1 MRRLALALGMS
12 LLVLV
17 SMNVIAQ
24 APASDVVTGSGSF
37 SPIVQD
43 VEKSVAFY
51 SDVMGAAVP
60 AAAPAWNPDQ
70 TLANFLGVPGAQT
83 QVGNVRIPG
92 STMRVEI
99 VGFKDIER
107 KVVQPRVQDP
117 GAVRLIL
124 IVRDV
129 DAHLARLK
137 AKGVP
142 VVTAGGVPVALNA
155 AGTKGRAVMIKDPD
169 GHFVELLQPDPLPE
183 TTVAATENVIDAR
196 FGLTIA
202 DTDQTMKLYRD
213 LLGFKSEVGG
223 TFITDKS
230 VADLMGTP
238 GAQVR
243 ISTSVIPGSRVPVEF
258 VEFKGVDRKPIAARI
273 QDPGATRIQLRV
285 RDEDATVKML
295 TAAGLTVVTTGG
307 NGGAI
312 DMQGLRV
319 AILREPNN
327 LFLVTM
333 MTQGQQAPAPRGAR
347 Q

>member
-1 MRRLALALGMS
+1 MLKARLAF
-12 LLVLV
+12 LLFLLL
-17 SMNVIAQ
+17 SVIVAAQ
-24 APASDVVTGSGSF
+24 APASEVVTGSGSF

-51 SDVMGAAVP
+51 SDVMGATPP
-60 AAAPAWNPDQ
+60 ATAPAWNPDP

-129 DAHLARLK
+129 DAHLARLT

-142 VVTAGGVPVALNA
+142 VVTTGGAPVSINA
-155 AGTKGRAVMIKDPD
+155 SGTKGRAVIVKDPD

-213 LLGFKSEVGG
+213 ILGFKPEVAGA
-223 TFITDKS
+223 FVTDKA

-243 ISTSVIPGSRVPVEF
+243 ISTSTIPGSRVPVEF
-258 VEFKGVDRKPIAARI
+258 VEFKGVDRKPINARI
-273 QDPGATRIQLRV
+273 QDAGVTRIQLRV

-333 MTQGQQAPAPRGAR
+333 MTQGQAPAPRGAR